1 MGMKAVILTTLLIAV
16 MTCNTAVADQR
27 QETGYYTSE
36 ERKGLKTYKSQ
47 KRFNWMTENNRI
59 VYSTVCMN
67 ERTGSIQYR
76 ECRKRAKEY
85 FKDKCN
91 TSSDRFCHAANNY
104 NPL

>member
-1 MGMKAVILTTLLIAV
+1 MGMKAVTLSALIGATLTCGV
-16 MTCNTAVADQR
+16 VVAEQR

-36 ERKGLKTYKSQ
+36 ERKGLKTYRSK
-47 KRFNWMTENNRI
+47 KRFNWITENNRI

-67 ERTGSIQYR
+67 ERTGSIEYR

-85 FKDKCN
+85 FKGRCN
-91 TSSDRFCHAANNY
+91 VSSDRFCHATNNY

>member
-1 MGMKAVILTTLLIAV
+1 MDNKAAAISAV
-16 MTCNTAVADQR
+16 FVAMLGYGEAVAEQR

-59 VYSTVCMN
+59 IYSTVCMN

-91 TSSDRFCHAANNY
+91 TSSDRFCHAVNNY